1 MNLDKNERQFQLIL
15 CGTFIESKIRL
26 SDTKKYPIFF
36 HYTLGIMEKL
46 KQLQE
51 GTANIED
58 LLFEELNEKASEI
71 DNEVESFMIEIDR

>member
-1 MNLDKNERQFQLIL
+1 
-15 CGTFIESKIRL
+15 
-26 SDTKKYPIFF
+26 
-36 HYTLGIMEKL
+36 MEKL

>member
-1 MNLDKNERQFQLIL
+1 MNPKLDLA
-15 CGTFIESKIRL
+15 TP
-26 SDTKKYPIFF
+26 KKYPIFF